1 MIGLQEALAVHDALI
16 TATGGAY
23 GVRDQGGLEAALA
36 RPYATFAGTDLY
48 PTPVDKAA
56 AVLESIVKNHPF
68 VDGNKRSGYVLA
80 RLTLITYDM
89 DLVATD
95 DAEYDFVIRVAT
107 GVLDVEHVRAWLQ
120 AHVVPLR

>member
-1 MIGLQEALAVHDALI
+1 MIGLHEALAVHDELI
-16 TATGGAY
+16 AATGGAS

-36 RPYATFAGTDLY
+36 RPYANFAGTDLY

-80 RLTLITYDM
+80 RLTLITYDQ
-89 DLVATD
+89 DLVASD
-95 DAEYDFVIRVAT
+95 DEEYDLVIRVAT
-107 GVLDVEHVRAWLQ
+107 GELDVDGVRSWLQ
-120 AHVVPLR
+120 GRVVPLR

>member
-36 RPYATFAGTDLY
+36 RPYATFAGTNLY

-89 DLVATD
+89 DLVASD
-95 DAEYDFVIRVAT
+95 DAEYDLVIRVAT
-107 GVLDVEHVRAWLQ
+107 GALDVEQVRAWLQ

>member
-1 MIGLQEALAVHDALI
+1 MIGLHEALAVHDELI
-16 TATGGAY
+16 AATGGAS

-80 RLTLITYDM
+80 RLTLITYDQ
-89 DLVATD
+89 DLVASD
-95 DAEYDFVIRVAT
+95 DEEYDLVIRVAT
-107 GVLDVEHVRAWLQ
+107 GELDVDGVRSWLQ
-120 AHVVPLR
+120 GRVVPLR